1 MQASFLYAPLIDT
14 FTPFGGIGDIDRPLR
29 RNCLHLKSLSVMI
42 PARLEPQTAHCRGC
56 TMVDARH
63 LITVD
68 ELATEIKKQHH
79 DSDLMRMLL
88 ADLRERRVDL
98 NEFCQ
103 RVKMLIGEPA
113 LVVIVLGLRVK
124 RSLKKAQ
131 LVQEREHQLASPVGS
146 GSIAPA
152 GGPTPPSTA
161 STTAADA
168 SPAAAPPAAA
178 SPAAA
183 SPAAALPAA
192 AGGYADHAEVHSL
205 SSLKRKVEVLQQA
218 NQRLDAEN
226 AVIKQKLAGKRVLL
240 DSSAYAT
247 QRMLFK
253 RMLLKRVLLERYD
266 RA

>member
-1 MQASFLYAPLIDT
+1 
-14 FTPFGGIGDIDRPLR
+14 
-29 RNCLHLKSLSVMI
+29 
-42 PARLEPQTAHCRGC
+42 
-56 TMVDARH
+56 MVDALNR
-63 LITVD
+63 ISVD
-68 ELATEIKKQHH
+68 ELATEIKKHH
-79 DSDLMRMLL
+79 DSGLMRMLL
-88 ADLRERRVDL
+88 ADLRERPGDL
-98 NEFCQ
+98 KEFCQ
-103 RVKMLIGEPA
+103 RVKMLIGAPA
-113 LVVIVLGLRVK
+113 LVVIVMGLRVTQ
-124 RSLKKAQ
+124 SLKKAQ
-131 LVQEREHQLASPVGS
+131 LVQEREHQPASPVGS
-146 GSIAPA
+146 GNRPLRAPA

-161 STTAADA
+161 STTAAAAPPAAA

-178 SPAAA
+178 PPAAA

-192 AGGYADHAEVHSL
+192 AGGYADRAEVHSL

-226 AVIKQKLAGKRVLL
+226 AVIKQKLVGKRVLL

>member
-1 MQASFLYAPLIDT
+1 
-14 FTPFGGIGDIDRPLR
+14 
-29 RNCLHLKSLSVMI
+29 
-42 PARLEPQTAHCRGC
+42 
-56 TMVDARH
+56 MVDALN
-63 LITVD
+63 LITMD
-68 ELATEIKKQHH
+68 DLATEIMKQHH

-88 ADLRERRVDL
+88 ADLRLRRVDL
-98 NEFCQ
+98 KEFC
-103 RVKMLIGEPA
+103 RRLTMLIGAPA
-113 LVVIVLGLRVK
+113 LVAIVTGLRVT

-131 LVQEREHQLASPVGS
+131 LQELEHQLVASPVGS
-146 GSIAPA
+146 GCRPLRAPA

-161 STTAADA
+161 STTAADVPPAAAPPVAA

-178 SPAAA
+178 
-183 SPAAALPAA
+183 
-192 AGGYADHAEVHSL
+192 GGYVDHAEIH
-205 SSLKRKVEVLQQA
+205 SLKRKVEVLQQA

>member
-1 MQASFLYAPLIDT
+1 
-14 FTPFGGIGDIDRPLR
+14 
-29 RNCLHLKSLSVMI
+29 
-42 PARLEPQTAHCRGC
+42 
-56 TMVDARH
+56 MVDARH

-178 SPAAA
+178 
-183 SPAAALPAA
+183 
-192 AGGYADHAEVHSL
+192 GGYADHAEVHSL

>member
-1 MQASFLYAPLIDT
+1 
-14 FTPFGGIGDIDRPLR
+14 
-29 RNCLHLKSLSVMI
+29 
-42 PARLEPQTAHCRGC
+42 
-56 TMVDARH
+56 MVDALN
-63 LITVD
+63 LITMD
-68 ELATEIKKQHH
+68 DLATEIMKQHH

-88 ADLRERRVDL
+88 ADLRLRRVDL
-98 NEFCQ
+98 KEFC
-103 RVKMLIGEPA
+103 RRLTMLIGAPA
-113 LVVIVLGLRVK
+113 LVAIVTGLRVT

-131 LVQEREHQLASPVGS
+131 LQEREHQLVASPVGS
-146 GSIAPA
+146 GCRPLRAPA

-161 STTAADA
+161 STTAADVPPAAAPPVAA

-178 SPAAA
+178 
-183 SPAAALPAA
+183 
-192 AGGYADHAEVHSL
+192 GGYVDHAEIH
-205 SSLKRKVEVLQQA
+205 SLKRKVEVLQQA

>member
-1 MQASFLYAPLIDT
+1 
-14 FTPFGGIGDIDRPLR
+14 
-29 RNCLHLKSLSVMI
+29 
-42 PARLEPQTAHCRGC
+42 
-56 TMVDARH
+56 MVDALNR
-63 LITVD
+63 ISVD
-68 ELATEIKKQHH
+68 ELATEIKKHH
-79 DSDLMRMLL
+79 DSGLMRMLL
-88 ADLRERRVDL
+88 ADLRERPGDL
-98 NEFCQ
+98 KEFCQ
-103 RVKMLIGEPA
+103 RVKMLIGAPA
-113 LVVIVLGLRVK
+113 LVVIVMGLRVTQ
-124 RSLKKAQ
+124 SLKKAQ

-146 GSIAPA
+146 GSRPLRAPA

-161 STTAADA
+161 STTA
-168 SPAAAPPAAA
+168 AAAPPAAA

-183 SPAAALPAA
+183 SPAAASPAAALLAA

>member
-1 MQASFLYAPLIDT
+1 
-14 FTPFGGIGDIDRPLR
+14 
-29 RNCLHLKSLSVMI
+29 
-42 PARLEPQTAHCRGC
+42 
-56 TMVDARH
+56 MVDALN
-63 LITVD
+63 LITMD
-68 ELATEIKKQHH
+68 DLATEIMKQHH

-88 ADLRERRVDL
+88 ADLRLRRVDL
-98 NEFCQ
+98 KEFC
-103 RVKMLIGEPA
+103 RRLTMLIGAPA
-113 LVVIVLGLRVK
+113 LVAIVTGLRVT

-131 LVQEREHQLASPVGS
+131 LQEREHQLVASPVGS
-146 GSIAPA
+146 GCRPLRAPA

-161 STTAADA
+161 STTAADVP
-168 SPAAAPPAAA
+168 PAAAPPAAA

-183 SPAAALPAA
+183 PPAA
-192 AGGYADHAEVHSL
+192 AGGYVDHAEIH
-205 SSLKRKVEVLQQA
+205 SLKRKVEVLQQA

>member
-1 MQASFLYAPLIDT
+1 
-14 FTPFGGIGDIDRPLR
+14 
-29 RNCLHLKSLSVMI
+29 
-42 PARLEPQTAHCRGC
+42 
-56 TMVDARH
+56 MVDALN
-63 LITVD
+63 LITMD
-68 ELATEIKKQHH
+68 DLATEIMKQHH

-88 ADLRERRVDL
+88 ADLRLRRVDL
-98 NEFCQ
+98 KEFC
-103 RVKMLIGEPA
+103 RRLTMLIGAPA
-113 LVVIVLGLRVK
+113 LVAIVTGLRVT

-131 LVQEREHQLASPVGS
+131 LQEREHQLVASPVGS
-146 GSIAPA
+146 GCRPLRAPA

-161 STTAADA
+161 STTAADVPPA
-168 SPAAAPPAAA
+168 AAPPVAAPPAAAPPAAA
-178 SPAAA
+178 
-183 SPAAALPAA
+183 
-192 AGGYADHAEVHSL
+192 GGYVDHAEIH
-205 SSLKRKVEVLQQA
+205 SLKRKVEVLQQA

>member
-1 MQASFLYAPLIDT
+1 
-14 FTPFGGIGDIDRPLR
+14 
-29 RNCLHLKSLSVMI
+29 
-42 PARLEPQTAHCRGC
+42 
-56 TMVDARH
+56 MVDALN
-63 LITVD
+63 LITMD
-68 ELATEIKKQHH
+68 DLATEIMKQHH

-88 ADLRERRVDL
+88 ADLRLRRVDL
-98 NEFCQ
+98 KEFC
-103 RVKMLIGEPA
+103 RRLTMLIGAPA
-113 LVVIVLGLRVK
+113 LVAIVTGLRVT
-124 RSLKKAQ
+124 RSVKKAQ
-131 LVQEREHQLASPVGS
+131 LQEREHQLVASPVGS
-146 GSIAPA
+146 GCRPLRAPA

-161 STTAADA
+161 STTAADVPPAAAPPVAASPAAAPPVAA

-178 SPAAA
+178 
-183 SPAAALPAA
+183 
-192 AGGYADHAEVHSL
+192 GGYVDHAEIH
-205 SSLKRKVEVLQQA
+205 SLKRKVEVLQQA